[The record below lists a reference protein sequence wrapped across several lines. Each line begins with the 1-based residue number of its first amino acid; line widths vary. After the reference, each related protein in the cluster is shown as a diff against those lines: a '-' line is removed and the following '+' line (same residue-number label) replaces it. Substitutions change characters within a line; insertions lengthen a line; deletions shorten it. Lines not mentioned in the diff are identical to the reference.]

1 MSWERN
7 LIRLYMRSLDEQTEW
22 VFKIQT
28 TLLMVASTTFAVIIS
43 LSSPSEDS
51 LCNKVLLVTAICVNA
66 LCILFSGI
74 SLCENRVLSNQAV
87 RTYQEY
93 LRKYHNGE
101 LPHGQAY
108 VYESIPKRKIFV
120 FCEGCSYVSFLL
132 FIIVLVAYTIVRS
145 KGGKTKRINMWLA

>member
-1 MSWERN
+1 MSSERN
-7 LIRLYMRSLDEQTEW
+7 LIRLYMRSLDERTEW

-51 LCNKVLLVTAICVNA
+51 LCNKLLLVTAICVNA

-74 SLCENRVLSNQAV
+74 SLYENRVLSNQAV
-87 RTYQEY
+87 RTYREY

-108 VYESIPKRKIFV
+108 VYESIPKEKS
-120 FCEGCSYVSFLL
+120 SYSVKDVRMFHSCCLSSYWLHILL
-132 FIIVLVAYTIVRS
+132 
-145 KGGKTKRINMWLA
+145 

>member
-74 SLCENRVLSNQAV
+74 SLYENRVLSNQAV
-87 RTYQEY
+87 RTYREY

-145 KGGKTKRINMWLA
+145 FC

>member
-1 MSWERN
+1 MSSERN
-7 LIRLYMRSLDEQTEW
+7 LIRLYMRSLDERTEW

-51 LCNKVLLVTAICVNA
+51 LCNKLLLVTAICVNA

-74 SLCENRVLSNQAV
+74 SLYENRVLSNQAV
-87 RTYQEY
+87 RTYREY

-120 FCEGCSYVSFLL
+120 FCLQLYLSLRCL
-132 FIIVLVAYTIVRS
+132 FCL
-145 KGGKTKRINMWLA
+145 

>member
-108 VYESIPKRKIFV
+108 VYESKIFV

-145 KGGKTKRINMWLA
+145 FC

>member
-51 LCNKVLLVTAICVNA
+51 LCNKVLLVTAICVMHSVS
-66 LCILFSGI
+66 FS
-74 SLCENRVLSNQAV
+74 L
-87 RTYQEY
+87 EY
-93 LRKYHNGE
+93 LY
-101 LPHGQAY
+101 A
-108 VYESIPKRKIFV
+108 
-120 FCEGCSYVSFLL
+120 
-132 FIIVLVAYTIVRS
+132 
-145 KGGKTKRINMWLA
+145 RIEC